1 MDAVEFIR
9 ERNRMCKAYADLNEG
24 ACGACS
30 ARYMECNDL
39 CNMTGFTETDIV
51 NAVEKWAAAH
61 PRKTRQDLFL
71 EQWPNAQ
78 LSRAGDIIICPK
90 QLCKGEEFNK
100 LMAGCRGTN
109 CDVCRREF
117 YGKVVE

>member
-1 MDAVEFIR
+1 MDAVKFIE
-9 ERNRMCKAYADLNEG
+9 ERIRMCKTYFGCSECP
-24 ACGACS
+24 ACDNGSCRFS
-30 ARYMECNDL
+30 VTLGDRPDKQIE
-39 CNMTGFTETDIV
+39 IV
-51 NAVEKWAAAH
+51 AEWAAAH

-71 EQWPNAQ
+71 EQWPDAQ

-90 QLCKGEEFNK
+90 QLCKGEELNE

-117 YGKVVE
+117 YGKAVE